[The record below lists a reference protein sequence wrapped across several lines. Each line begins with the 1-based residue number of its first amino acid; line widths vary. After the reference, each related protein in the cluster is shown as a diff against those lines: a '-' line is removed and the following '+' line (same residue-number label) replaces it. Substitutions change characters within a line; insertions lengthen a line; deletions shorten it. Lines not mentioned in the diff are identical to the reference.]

1 MSRVGAKGQR
11 GGDCKYKNALPDF
24 WPVARLSARLLRL
37 SHPPP
42 QPPQHVQ
49 NLVRAPAHAQHAAL
63 YHGVDQPAVAVSAK
77 AEVGAQSDDR
87 YAPSIGIAN
96 FPDLRSKI
104 MVFIN
109 SGSIPKILFHD
120 Y

>member
-1 MSRVGAKGQR
+1 MPSISHILTWQA
-11 GGDCKYKNALPDF
+11 
-24 WPVARLSARLLRL
+24 LRL
-37 SHPPP
+37 SLPHPPP
-42 QPPQHVQ
+42 QRPRHAQD
-49 NLVRAPAHAQHAAL
+49 LVRAPAHAQHAAL
-63 YHGVDQPAVAVSAK
+63 YHGVYDTAVTVSAE
-77 AEVGAQSDDR
+77 AEVGAKSNDR
-87 YAPSIGIAN
+87 DALGVGIAN